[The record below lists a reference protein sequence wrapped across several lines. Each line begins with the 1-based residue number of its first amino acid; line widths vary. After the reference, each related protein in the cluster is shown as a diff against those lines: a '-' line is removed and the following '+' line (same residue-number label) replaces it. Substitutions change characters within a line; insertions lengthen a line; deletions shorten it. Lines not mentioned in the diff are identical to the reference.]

1 MNGASYVKQ
10 RFSQLSVLFDKTN
23 VRFSSRC
30 VTDTNT
36 MVFLHVACKA
46 ESDANLISWILSVDV
61 QVSEDSSQEMQ
72 VWSDHSQMQSA
83 MHGFVRRP
91 GTGRRKATQP
101 NRSAFDDG
109 ERLW

>member
-1 MNGASYVKQ
+1 
-10 RFSQLSVLFDKTN
+10 
-23 VRFSSRC
+23 
-30 VTDTNT
+30 